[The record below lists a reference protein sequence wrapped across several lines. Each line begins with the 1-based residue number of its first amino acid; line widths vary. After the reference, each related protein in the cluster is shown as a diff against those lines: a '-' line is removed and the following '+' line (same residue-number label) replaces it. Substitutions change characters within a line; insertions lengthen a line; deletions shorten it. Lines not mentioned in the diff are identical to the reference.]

1 MNKRGWL
8 IKVFGMLLALAAV
21 IWVMKSLQSPNA
33 AVTDPSS
40 PVGALLGVEP
50 SSTTLPK
57 ENIEDVQIRAKVKT
71 GN

>member
-1 MNKRGWL
+1 MDKRGWL
-8 IKVFGMLLALAAV
+8 LKVVGMLLALAAV
-21 IWVMKSLQSPNA
+21 IWLMKSLQSPSA
-33 AVTDPSS
+33 TVTDPSS